1 MLFYRI
7 FLLIFT
13 LEKATSDIRK
23 GVKSKYISTLFL
35 FKFRVANRQKN
46 KPKNNRGKKKKKK
59 GNKATIIK
67 NKNFQKGEEITVS
80 IGTEKFGAMSKS

>member
-1 MLFYRI
+1 MFTMKFLEHNFGLQVFRIVSKKLSDFISSLVLFYRI

-46 KPKNNRGKKKKKK
+46 KPKITGKKRKKRK
-59 GNKATIIK
+59 
-67 NKNFQKGEEITVS
+67 
-80 IGTEKFGAMSKS
+80 